1 MESGRITKGIHG
13 SSFGGNP
20 LARAVALAT
29 LDILEQEAL
38 AERAATLGG
47 RALERLRAWHTPLIR
62 EVRGRGLLLG
72 IELSRRV
79 QPYLEAL
86 LERGVLA
93 LQAGPNVIRLLPPL
107 VITDEQ
113 LEHVLDVLEELLVR
127 QATANP
133 IPATPTTQTMHDQN
147 VVASLPDARP
157 TTTPARS
164 PPPNRSNVVESPSFR
179 GTAATNKGPPTTP
192 SPPSPLRE
200 GPVPRMDGAPEVTL
214 LRNMLTIPSYSR
226 QESALAHYLVEQ
238 AQQIGLYASID
249 DTGNLVASTHP
260 A

>member
-1 MESGRITKGIHG
+1 IESGRITKGIHG

-20 LARAVALAT
+20 LACASALAT

-38 AERAATLGG
+38 AERAATLGA

-86 LERGVLA
+86 LEQGVLA

-113 LEHVLDVLEELLVR
+113 LEHVLDVLEELL
-127 QATANP
+127 
-133 IPATPTTQTMHDQN
+133 
-147 VVASLPDARP
+147 
-157 TTTPARS
+157 
-164 PPPNRSNVVESPSFR
+164 ESPSFR
-179 GTAATNKGPPTTP
+179 GAAGDHKGPPNHP
-192 SPPSPLRE
+192 SPPSFTMGGFFQKGAAGGGGVGGGGDACIATPRSLSLRAGE
-200 GPVPRMDGAPEVTL
+200 GPCGGAG
-214 LRNMLTIPSYSR
+214 LRLR
-226 QESALAHYLVEQ
+226 
-238 AQQIGLYASID
+238 
-249 DTGNLVASTHP
+249 
-260 A
+260 